1 MVCAEVDFLYD
12 VHCDVYNDDIMK
24 VNVSQ
29 AIMNIPPDEKNITN
43 VGCVIMFVYQKI
55 C

>member
-12 VHCDVYNDDIMK
+12 DDCDVYNDDIMN

-29 AIMNIPPDEKNITN
+29 AIMNIPPNEKISQ
-43 VGCVIMFVYQKI
+43 M
-55 C
+55 